1 MLLSKKFWKP
11 VLWWNVKTSNIEY
24 YDIQYAAERTIIH
37 FIRES
42 YCQNYREKCQNNSHS
57 FICDLNEE
65 VVKLLENFK
74 SQWSLHVEPRLFECE
89 KRDFCAPGFIWI
101 LLFMVPIILPLLP
114 FIIGGGLLYGFL
126 VAGEQNET
134 ERFVDFCKNF

>member
-1 MLLSKKFWKP
+1 MKFFKIHN
-11 VLWWNVKTSNIEY
+11 L
-24 YDIQYAAERTIIH
+24 IH

-42 YCQNYREKCQNNSHS
+42 YCQNNSHS

-74 SQWSLHVEPRLFECE
+74 SQWSRHVEPRLFECE

-114 FIIGGGLLYGFL
+114 FIIGGGLLVGL
-126 VAGEQNET
+126 LAAAEEQNET
-134 ERFVDFCKNF
+134 ERLIDFCKNFWKNF

>member
-1 MLLSKKFWKP
+1 MKFFKIHN
-11 VLWWNVKTSNIEY
+11 L
-24 YDIQYAAERTIIH
+24 IH

-65 VVKLLENFK
+65 LVKLLENFK
-74 SQWSLHVEPRLFECE
+74 SQWSRHVEPRLFECE

-101 LLFMVPIILPLLP
+101 LSFMGPIFIFIILPSLP
-114 FIIGGGLLYGFL
+114 FIIGFGLLYGFL
-126 VAGEQNET
+126 VAGEQYET
-134 ERFVDFCKNF
+134 ERFVDFCKNFRKNF